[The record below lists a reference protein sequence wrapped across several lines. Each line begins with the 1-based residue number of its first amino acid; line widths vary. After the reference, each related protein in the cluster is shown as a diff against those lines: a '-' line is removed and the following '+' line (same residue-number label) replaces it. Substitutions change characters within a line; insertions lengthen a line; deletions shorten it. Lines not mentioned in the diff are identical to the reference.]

1 MRTFKKTTYS
11 IRYLPACAD
20 YQGNQYPD
28 RWEVTSTDYHPS
40 FLPNGRLTQSCAQEF
55 MSRDEA
61 IAFHDMLVERQLD
74 SEIAAEIRQEER
86 SGAYCL

>member
-1 MRTFKKTTYS
+1 
-11 IRYLPACAD
+11 
-20 YQGNQYPD
+20 
-28 RWEVTSTDYHPS
+28 
-40 FLPNGRLTQSCAQEF
+40 